1 VATLEGH
8 TFAIFTLR
16 LSEDG
21 NTLYSGSGDG
31 TIKVWDTASNT
42 CIATLQGHADYVT
55 SLCLYVETNSLIF
68 LSDQKAIKVLDLASN
83 TRTDTII
90 DAHRDRI
97 YSVALSDSSDILY
110 STGEQTM
117 KIKDG
122 ALDDYAITAWR
133 LIHSW
138 A

>member
-1 VATLEGH
+1 V
-8 TFAIFTLR
+8 IFTLV

-21 NTLYSGSGDG
+21 SRLYSGSGDG
-31 TIKVWDTASNT
+31 TIKVWDTATNT

-55 SLCLYVETNSLIF
+55 FLCISFKTDRLIF
-68 LSDQKAIKVLDLASN
+68 LADQKAIKVLDSTSN
-83 TRTDTII
+83 TSIHTAI

-97 YSVALSDSSDILY
+97 YSVALSDSCDILY
-110 STGEQTM
+110 SAGEQR
-117 KIKDG
+117 IKDSNFS
-122 ALDDYAITAWR
+122 DYAITAWR